1 MDNYIL
7 KDWIPYRLDFRD
19 STTLRCEWRFISDKR
34 FIEPFFQNSTSK
46 CTIYKENRQV
56 YVPTTQLESIVDFAD
71 KVPSIEPKA
80 FIFHVSRC
88 GSTLFSQLLSL
99 DDQNIVISEAPI
111 LDEVL
116 REISFSK
123 SEISEEEINNS
134 LKAIITLLGKKRTE
148 EEKQLFI
155 KLDSWHIFYYDK
167 LRKLYPDTPFIFS
180 YRSPDEVIRS
190 QLINPGMHAARG
202 VIQPALFGYEL
213 NEVLFLD
220 PEVYISKVLEKY
232 FESFLKIIEIDKN
245 TLFVDYAEGILPIFN
260 KIIDF
265 LNLEIDENTKWK
277 IIERTR
283 FHSKSP
289 NTVFEEKLQQNETP
303 EHQKKVFELYQKL
316 ITLTF

>member
-19 STTLRCEWRFISDKR
+19 PAIVRCEWRFISDKR
-34 FIEPFFQNSTSK
+34 FIEPFYQNSTSK
-46 CTIYKENRQV
+46 CTIYAENRQIF
-56 YVPTTQLESIVDFAD
+56 VPTTHLESVLDFAE

-88 GSTLFSQLLSL
+88 GSTLLSQLLSL
-99 DDQNIVISEAPI
+99 DNQNIVISEAPI

-123 SEISEEEINNS
+123 SEVSEEEINNS
-134 LKAIITLLGKKRTE
+134 VKAIIKLLGKKRTE
-148 EEKQLFI
+148 DEKQLFI

-167 LRKLYPDTPFIFS
+167 LRKLYPDTTFIFLF
-180 YRSPDEVIRS
+180 RRPDEVIRS

-202 VIQPALFGYEL
+202 VIQPTLFGYEL

-265 LNLEIDENTKWK
+265 LNLEIDENTKRK
-277 IIERTR
+277 MIERTR

-303 EHQKKVFELYQKL
+303 VHQKKAFEFYQKL
-316 ITLTF
+316 RTFTF